1 MARANY
7 IYCPYNACI
16 SYFYI
21 FQKYNVLTSFI
32 LTFSCLTFRSQS
44 HFLFWVGR
52 TNSFPATQSA
62 ISWWNLCIERGISI
76 GIILILFPICAL
88 HMGMLWA
95 ASVCIFR
102 YALDIFGV
110 GRAPLCFL
118 LVLFCSPWN
127 WSGCQVLTDIKAGS
141 RLRSSLWDVE
151 EEGEIAHSQS
161 TLSWPSSKWIL
172 WPIGLFL
179 FLFSSTGLA
188 PREVKYCSWCQ
199 SACGQVLRHAGQK
212 SHATDLSSLCLD
224 FYNSILHYVLS
235 NSNIN
240 SKEFTKYE
248 LFLTTFFSPKPK
260 WV

>member
-1 MARANY
+1 M
-7 IYCPYNACI
+7 
-16 SYFYI
+16 FD
-21 FQKYNVLTSFI
+21 FQKPKPFSFLSRQNKFI
-32 LTFSCLTFRSQS
+32 SS
-44 HFLFWVGR
+44 HTICYLKMKSVHW
-52 TNSFPATQSA
+52 
-62 ISWWNLCIERGISI
+62 RGISI

-88 HMGMLWA
+88 HMGMLWT
-95 ASVCIFR
+95 ASVCIFS

-179 FLFSSTGLA
+179 FLFSTGLV
-188 PREVKYCSWCQ
+188 PSEVKYCSWCQ
-199 SACGQVLRHAGQK
+199 SACGQVLHHAGQNLMQEIYLPCALIFIIPFYTMFFQIAIQTAK
-212 SHATDLSSLCLD
+212 SLQNM
-224 FYNSILHYVLS
+224 Y
-235 NSNIN
+235 
-240 SKEFTKYE
+240 
-248 LFLTTFFSPKPK
+248 
-260 WV
+260 